1 MTTSPVRTIQKQT
14 GAGRV
19 AARQTVHNTGAVR
32 TGVKAKETADK
43 PDVVKTSGKVTEK
56 KPDKSEKIRRIVTL
70 VSGLVGAACL
80 GYFAF
85 YCISAANARKQAE
98 TLAGLKE
105 VTAPVIRQKPAT
117 VTLDLV
123 EEPPEVL
130 EEYQTL
136 YIKNKSLAGWIRIPD
151 TEIDYPVMQTR
162 NNDYYLT
169 HDFEQNEDKNGSI
182 FLDCDCSI
190 WPRSENLLIYGHNMM
205 SGKMFGTLDNYKS
218 EDYFK
223 KHPAIQFDTLYERGT
238 YQIMYVFS
246 EVVHEASEVTF
257 KYYQFIDANS
267 AEEYDSNMR
276 YMAEMS
282 LYDTG
287 VTSSFGDDLITLSTC
302 DYEEG
307 SERFAVVAKK
317 IN

>member
-1 MTTSPVRTIQKQT
+1 ME
-14 GAGRV
+14 GAK
-19 AARQTVHNTGAVR
+19 TVS
-32 TGVKAKETADK
+32 KETRAVSKEAKRSDR
-43 PDVVKTSGKVTEK
+43 
-56 KPDKSEKIRRIVTL
+56 IRRVVTTL
-70 VSGLVGAACL
+70 SGLVGAVCL
-80 GYFAF
+80 GYFTF

-98 TLAGLKE
+98 SLAGLKE
-105 VTAPVIRQKPAT
+105 VSSPVAPKTPAT

-123 EEPPEVL
+123 EEAPEIL

-136 YIKNKSLAGWIRIPD
+136 YVKNKSLAGWIRIPD

-162 NNDYYLT
+162 NNEYYLT
-169 HDFEQNEDKNGSI
+169 HDFEQKEDKNGSI

-205 SGKMFGTLDNYKS
+205 SGKMFGTLDKYKS

-223 KHPAIQFDTLYERGT
+223 KHPEIQFDTLYERGT

-287 VTSSFGDDLITLSTC
+287 VTSRFGDDLITLSTC